1 MIHIFSEK
9 LSVGFIIFSKRSM
22 VQERL
27 RTPDLQGQ
35 YLRVAC
41 VNCNCTVWLYSH
53 YLTQERK
60 LEAGNY
66 VTEIMSS

>member
-1 MIHIFSEK
+1 
-9 LSVGFIIFSKRSM
+9 M

-66 VTEIMSS
+66 VTEIMSSWNTEGASAEPNILKV

>member
-1 MIHIFSEK
+1 
-9 LSVGFIIFSKRSM
+9 M

-35 YLRVAC
+35 YLRVDC
-41 VNCNCTVWLYSH
+41 LNCNCVVWLYSH
-53 YLTQERK
+53 YLTQRQK

-66 VTEIMSS
+66 VTEIMSY

>member
-1 MIHIFSEK
+1 
-9 LSVGFIIFSKRSM
+9 M

-35 YLRVAC
+35 YLRVDC
-41 VNCNCTVWLYSH
+41 LNCNCAVWLYSH
-53 YLTQERK
+53 YLTQRQK

-66 VTEIMSS
+66 VTEIMSYWNTEGAPAEPNILKV